1 MIRFG
6 FLLQVTI
13 VINYDMPVD
22 PIGEPDCE
30 TYRRRAHHTGWLNR
44 GGIVLNFIDIQPSM
58 ETTRKIRQTFGI
70 NTTHLDTD
78 DVDTL
83 NNLQGVKLHLI
94 QAPMECD

>member
-6 FLLQVTI
+6 FLLQMTI

-22 PIGEPDCE
+22 PIGESDCE

-44 GGIVLNFIDIQPSM
+44 GGIVLNFTDIQPSM
-58 ETTRKIRQTFGI
+58 ETTRKIGKTFGI
-70 NTTHLDTD
+70 NMTHLDTD

-83 NNLQGVKLHLI
+83 NNLQNLHI
-94 QAPMECD
+94 